1 VQLTGS
7 VVCDPSV
14 LKHGVRRIYALDG
27 SLVTNL
33 DQLDE
38 GQAFV
43 CASTEQFHRL
53 DYVNITRV
61 DWVNPSRKISTPAI
75 VKPSESYLAQFQ
87 RPHQPTRRY
96 GIKQRSR
103 VCLSVS
109 PAIVKPSESYLAQ
122 FQRPH
127 QPIHHHSSVSFKPVR
142 CAWVN
147 SVRPPAFELN
157 SLDV

>member
-1 VQLTGS
+1 M
-7 VVCDPSV
+7 VCDPSV

-38 GQAFV
+38 GQAYV

-103 VCLSVS
+103 VCLSLSLPSYYSRQRQAERELLGSV
-109 PAIVKPSESYLAQ
+109 PASASA
-122 FQRPH
+122 H
-127 QPIHHHSSVSFKPVR
+127 
-142 CAWVN
+142 
-147 SVRPPAFELN
+147 PPPF
-157 SLDV
+157 VCVV

>member
-1 VQLTGS
+1 

-38 GQAFV
+38 GQAYV

-53 DYVNITRV
+53 DYINITRV

-103 VCLSVS
+103 VCLSVCLS
-109 PAIVKPSESYLAQ
+109 VCLFLPPSSNRARATWLS
-122 FQRPH
+122 
-127 QPIHHHSSVSFKPVR
+127 SSVRISPSTTIRLCRLNPSDAHGSIPFVR
-142 CAWVN
+142 LL
-147 SVRPPAFELN
+147 LN
-157 SLDV
+157 